1 VNHVPGSG
9 VPDRFAGRFNGR
21 VLVTTTSLRQLH
33 PSDLRPAEPP
43 PLPASIVRVDE
54 PAPEFARFLYTA
66 VGGDWHWTDRLPWTL
81 GRWTD
86 RLRQPGAEIW
96 VAWLNGAPAGYIELA
111 AASPAKATGTHAEI
125 AYFGLLPRF
134 IGRGLG
140 GQLLTEGIR
149 RAWTLHERFPELAP
163 VSLVWVHTCTL
174 DGPTALR
181 NYTARG
187 FQVYR
192 TSTEEEQVAAF
203 PPGPW
208 PGAHDQRP

>member
-1 VNHVPGSG
+1 L
-9 VPDRFAGRFNGR
+9 NGP
-21 VLVTTTSLRQLH
+21 VLITTTSLRQLD
-33 PSDLRPAEPP
+33 PSDLRPAKRPP
-43 PLPASIVRVDE
+43 EPASIVRVGE

-66 VGGDWHWTDRLPWTL
+66 VGGDWHWTDRLAWTL
-81 GRWTD
+81 TQWTD
-86 RLRQPGAEIW
+86 WLRRPGSEIW
-96 VAWLNGAPAGYIELA
+96 VAWRGGAPAGYVELA
-111 AASPAKATGTHAEI
+111 ASSPAKATGTHAEI

-163 VSLVWVHTCTL
+163 VDLVWVHTCTL
-174 DGPTALR
+174 DGPNALR

-187 FQVYR
+187 FAVYR
-192 TSTEEEQVAAF
+192 ESTEEEQVAAV

-208 PGAHDQRP
+208 PGAHGSGGCRG